1 MAIKLQSTGQY
12 TSTKVG
18 GKVPDTK
25 SVLFDGGLAEI
36 TMDLEYS
43 HPIHW
48 EPPGLYQP
56 QRKAGPSKKKKNIK
70 EISHR
75 Q

>member
-43 HPIHW
+43 PIHW

-56 QRKAGPSKKKKNIK
+56 QRKASPSKKKKKIK

-75 Q
+75 E